1 MFNMSSIVIY
11 LLISLSNVSFFNNRH
26 TPHVVGGSIFFLYFY
41 KGVTCSHLKIKT
53 IIYNDKS

>member
-1 MFNMSSIVIY
+1 MFNMSSEVIY
-11 LLISLSNVSFFNNRH
+11 LLISLSRVSFLTD
-26 TPHVVGGSIFFLYFY
+26 TPHVVVGGSIFFLYFY